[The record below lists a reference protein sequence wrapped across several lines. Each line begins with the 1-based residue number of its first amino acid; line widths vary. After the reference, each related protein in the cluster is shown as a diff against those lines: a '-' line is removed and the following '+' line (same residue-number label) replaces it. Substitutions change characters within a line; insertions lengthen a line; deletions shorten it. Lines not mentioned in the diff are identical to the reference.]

1 MIVKLIYSIFIF
13 FYFFTGFIIGI
24 WAGSW
29 ISVEIGAITGM
40 IGGIIAV
47 IYRDKPWNAMVN
59 FLTRKGI
66 IYHTNST
73 EGKRQEKLKNQHKQA
88 KDELPKLNI
97 SDFIIGSAIDI
108 LYKNKQGDI
117 TQREV
122 IINSITDK
130 YIKAF
135 CTVAGA
141 ERTFR
146 LDRILNLQGNTD
158 DFKKYQDKTT
168 DVIVNNFEKHMSDR
182 KQNEFLGILKG
193 VIADGVIEKSEIK
206 YIKEWIIDNKMQ
218 HLFPAQ
224 EIYTSITQAKN
235 NYDSDFGGD
244 FLELVINTV
253 GVKTKRGAIEHSN
266 KQALTTPKPKIEF
279 NNKNFIVTGTCKIKN
294 PITGKRYLRNDIHD
308 LIEDM
313 GGNAQKNLAGNIEK
327 SVNNYTDYLVVCSFS
342 SNNWAHSN
350 YGRKIEEAQE
360 YPHIKIIDDIHLFK
374 IINDS

>member
-1 MIVKLIYSIFIF
+1 MIVKLTYWIFVV
-13 FYFFTGFIIGI
+13 FYFYVGFIAGI

-29 ISVEIGAITGM
+29 ISIEIGSIMGL
-40 IGGIIAV
+40 IGGIAAV
-47 IYRDKPWNAMVN
+47 VYRDKPWDAMVN
-59 FLTRKGI
+59 FLIRKGI
-66 IYHTNST
+66 IYRTDLPK
-73 EGKRQEKLKNQHKQA
+73 GKRQESEHKQA
-88 KDELPKLNI
+88 KKELLKLNAD
-97 SDFIIGSAIDI
+97 DFIIGNAIDI

-117 TQREV
+117 TQRQI

-146 LDRILNLQGNTD
+146 LDRILNLQSNTD
-158 DFKKYQDKTT
+158 NFKKYLNNAT

-193 VIADGVIEKSEIK
+193 IISDGVIEKSEIK

-224 EIYTSITQAKN
+224 EIYASITQAKG
-235 NYDSDFGGD
+235 NYDSEFDGS

-253 GVKTKRGAIEHSN
+253 GIKTKRGAIESSN
-266 KQALTTPKPKIEF
+266 KQALTTPRPKIEF

-294 PITGKRYLRNDIHD
+294 PITDKHHLRNDIHN
-308 LIEDM
+308 LIKHM
-313 GGNAQKNLAGNIEK
+313 GGNPQKNLAGNIEK
-327 SVNNYTDYLVVCSFS
+327 SVNSETNYLVICSFS

-360 YPHIKIIDDIHLFK
+360 YPYIKIIDDNHLLEV
-374 IINDS
+374 INDS